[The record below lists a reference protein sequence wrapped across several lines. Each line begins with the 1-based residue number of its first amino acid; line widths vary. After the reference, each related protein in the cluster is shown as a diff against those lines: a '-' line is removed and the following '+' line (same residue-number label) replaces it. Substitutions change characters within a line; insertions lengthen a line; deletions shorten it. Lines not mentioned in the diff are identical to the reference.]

1 MTTSVP
7 EKFCYFVR
15 ASVYRST
22 GTDYVDMNSKI
33 RVISLILESSPI
45 QAWED
50 LNKSILPELKKRY
63 EEENEIIDIESIVP
77 VCLPQ
82 TSYMVL
88 GSPGSGKTGGEYTAL
103 NAFETDK

>member
-1 MTTSVP
+1 MISPVG
-7 EKFCYFVR
+7 EKFSYFVR

-22 GTDYVDMNSKI
+22 GGDYADMSNKI
-33 RVISLILESSPI
+33 RAISLILESPPI
-45 QAWED
+45 QVWED
-50 LNKSILPELKKRY
+50 LNKSILPELKKQY
-63 EEENEIIDIESIVP
+63 HEENEIIDIESIVP
-77 VCLPQ
+77 VCWPQ